1 MCLCGENGAAKET
14 EVGFLVLVVQT
25 VALFTKNLRGSF
37 DGFFLIEF
45 NAQHAALVL
54 PVMDD
59 ADVFDTD
66 IFQGENRSHGCNLT
80 GFVGNVDGNGIGTLQ
95 RTAGGIDEGI
105 TVDSGTVE
113 QLVQIITAF
122 GV

>member
-1 MCLCGENGAAKET
+1 MCLRGENGAAKET

-25 VALFTKNLRGSF
+25 VALFAKNLRGSLN
-37 DGFFLIEF
+37 GFFLIEF
-45 NAQHAALVL
+45 DAQHAALVL
-54 PVMDD
+54 SVMDD
-59 ADVFDTD
+59 ADVLDTD
-66 IFQGENRSHGCNLT
+66 IFQGKNRSHGGNFA

-95 RTAGGIDEGI
+95 GTAGGIDERI

>member
-1 MCLCGENGAAKET
+1 MISFCVYDEPGT
-14 EVGFLVLVVQT
+14 GFLVFAVQT
-25 VALFTKNLRGSF
+25 VALFTKNLRGSLN
-37 DGFFLIEF
+37 GFFLIEF

-54 PVMDD
+54 SVMDD

-66 IFQGENRSHGCNLT
+66 IFQGKNRSHGCNLT

-113 QLVQIITAF
+113 QLVQVITAL

>member
-1 MCLCGENGAAKET
+1 MHVSAWKKSKET
-14 EVGFLVLVVQT
+14 KSGVLVVQT

-37 DGFFLIEF
+37 DGFFLIESI
-45 NAQHAALVL
+45 AQHAALA
-54 PVMDD
+54 VMDD